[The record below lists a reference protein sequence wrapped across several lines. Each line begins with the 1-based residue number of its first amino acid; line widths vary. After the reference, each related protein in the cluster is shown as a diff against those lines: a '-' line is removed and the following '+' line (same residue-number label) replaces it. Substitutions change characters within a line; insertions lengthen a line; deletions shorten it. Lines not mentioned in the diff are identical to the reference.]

1 MKKFLYVILTALAAL
16 PFVACQEQEEVYK
29 PEVKDITVASVKNLV
44 FLPAGGTGTITV
56 DCATSFTATSDKN
69 WCTVSV
75 SGNDVTVTASA
86 NTSNESR
93 YATVLMQTSQSSQKV
108 VVQQV
113 GMVLDGLQLHDE
125 RVMVEG
131 ETFVYRYSAN
141 LPVQMSSDK
150 DWIHFEMIDDED
162 EGQMVKVI
170 VDPNPGLTRF
180 ATVSFVAGSKTGTA
194 EFIQSPTP
202 KVISGW
208 DVAVT
213 DGQYDFPKQ
222 IDKVTVTPASSST
235 LYEFEILFKDVV
247 KEDQVQETA
256 MAHANVLWAE
266 IEEKI
271 ESGEI
276 DSAADALKKGAYA
289 EEFENLPRSVW
300 GVVTIFDER
309 GIPTGEYYYK
319 DVQVPDRGPVKRIV
333 DGWEIAHVGGTYAYP
348 NQTDQFTITPKAG
361 FEDVKYVAT
370 VVGKDAVADV
380 EDFAFTTFA
389 LDAREEILAKV
400 ASGELPTFEDGL
412 FSGVT
417 TLDVDNMAG
426 DDYVVVVAFG
436 DNKFYTGDYA
446 VAEFAVPDVMPTYYK
461 WAGKWTLT
469 GTYFDDTPYTEVVT
483 ISVDEDDRSED
494 GSLRERRLII
504 SGFSSKA
511 VEAWGAPEEINQFYL
526 KYDSETGAIT
536 FYGQNTTGTFTR
548 SGLGEGC
555 KLQFMSMYVKEGATS
570 YTSATGF
577 DIMSATLD
585 GESAA
590 QITILE
596 RSAGLPWLVARI
608 RCLNAAGSAYTT
620 TGANDA
626 GIKLDQ
632 PLTMTRA
639 D

>member
-1 MKKFLYVILTALAAL
+1 MKKYLYIILTALAAL
-16 PFVACQEQEEVYK
+16 PFVACQEEEEVFK
-29 PEVKDITVASVKNLV
+29 PEVKDITVVSVKNLV
-44 FLPAGGTGTITV
+44 FLPAGGSGTINV
-56 DCATSFTATSDKN
+56 DCASSFTATSDKN

-75 SGNDVTVTASA
+75 NGNEVTVTASA
-86 NTSNESR
+86 NPSNESR
-93 YATVLMQTSQSSQKV
+93 YASIVMKTAQSSQTV

-113 GMVLDGLQLHDE
+113 GCVLDGLVLSDKTISKA
-125 RVMVEG
+125 G
-131 ETFVYRYSAN
+131 ETIVYRYSAN

-162 EGQMVKVI
+162 DGTMVKVI

-180 ATVSFVAGSKTGTA
+180 ATVSFSAGSKSGTA
-194 EFIQSPTP
+194 EFIQLPTP
-202 KVISGW
+202 TAISGW
-208 DVAVT
+208 DISVT
-213 DGQYDFPKQ
+213 DGSYDFPNQ

-235 LYEFEILFKDVV
+235 LYEFEVLYKDVV
-247 KEDQVQETA
+247 KEDQLQETVMAYA
-256 MAHANVLWAE
+256 MAIWDE
-266 IEEKI
+266 IAVKI

-276 DSAADALKKGAYA
+276 ADPADALKKGAYF
-289 EEFENLPRSVW
+289 EEFENLPRSIW
-300 GVVTIFDER
+300 GVVMIFDER
-309 GIPTGEYYYK
+309 GIPTGEYYSK
-319 DVQVPDRGPVKRIV
+319 DVQVPDRGPVKQVV
-333 DGWEIAHVGGTYAYP
+333 DGWEISHIDGTYAYP
-348 NQTDQFTITPKAG
+348 NQIDQFVITPKAG
-361 FEDVKYVAT
+361 FEDVKYIAT
-370 VVGKDAVADV
+370 VVGKADVADV

-389 LDAREEILAKV
+389 LAAREEILAKV

-412 FSGVT
+412 FSGET
-417 TLDVDNMAG
+417 TLSVDNMAG

-436 DNKFYTGDYA
+436 DNKFYTGDYK
-446 VAEFAVPDVMPTYYK
+446 VAEFSVPDVMPTYYK
-461 WAGKWTLT
+461 WIGKWTLT
-469 GTYFDDTPYTEVVT
+469 GTYFDDTPYSEVVT
-483 ISVDEDDRSED
+483 ISADEDDRNED
-494 GSLRERRLII
+494 GSLKENRLII
-504 SGFSSKA
+504 SGFASKA
-511 VEAWGAPEEINQFYL
+511 VAAWGAPAEINRFYL

-548 SGLGEGC
+548 SSLGEGC

-570 YTSATGF
+570 YTNATGF

-608 RCLNAAGSAYTT
+608 RCLNAANSAYTT

-626 GIKLDQ
+626 SIKLDQ